1 MKQIGRHMRLNTT
14 IQLFDYW
21 NKLRGSEIAPLR
33 SQVEPAD
40 VRQILS
46 SLFMLET
53 TAAGRITFRLAGTR
67 ICDLFGHDLGGS
79 CLSDL
84 WAHGHEDIEKTAI
97 GVMEHGIPA
106 LLNATGY
113 STAGHR
119 AAFEIILLPLRSNE
133 GDCDKLIGAIA
144 PAAVASW
151 LQVVPLQFLALDRS
165 RLLHEQLEPS
175 AIAEQTAAADLN
187 PAPSG
192 SGSIADTLRRIMSS
206 LIDEPANQ
214 DVPSR
219 HYR

>member
-1 MKQIGRHMRLNTT
+1 MKQIGADMRLNTT
-14 IQLFDYW
+14 IQLFNYW
-21 NKLRGSEIAPLR
+21 NKLRGSEIAPFR
-33 SQVEPAD
+33 SQVEPGE

-53 TAAGRITFRLAGTR
+53 TDTKRVTFRLAGTR
-67 ICDLFGHDLGGS
+67 ICDLFGHDLGGN

-133 GDCDKLIGAIA
+133 GDCDKLLGAIA
-144 PAAVASW
+144 PATVASW
-151 LQVVPLQFLALDRS
+151 LEVVPLQFLALDRS

-175 AIAEQTAAADLN
+175 ASAGQTSARPTNA
-187 PAPSG
+187 G
-192 SGSIADTLRRIMSS
+192 STGSSSIADTLRRMMSS
-206 LIDEPANQ
+206 LIDEPAHQ

>member
-1 MKQIGRHMRLNTT
+1 MKQIGHTMRLNTT
-14 IQLFDYW
+14 IQVFEYW

-33 SQVEPAD
+33 SQVEPGD
-40 VRQILS
+40 LRQVLS
-46 SLFMLET
+46 SLFMLEAT
-53 TAAGRITFRLAGTR
+53 DAGRVTFRLAGTR

-79 CLSDL
+79 CLSEL

-119 AAFEIILLPLRSNE
+119 AAFEIILLPLRSNDGE
-133 GDCDKLIGAIA
+133 CDKLLGAIA
-144 PAAVASW
+144 PATVASW
-151 LQVVPLQFLALDRS
+151 LEVVPLQFLALDRS
-165 RLLHEQLEPS
+165 RLLHEQLEP
-175 AIAEQTAAADLN
+175 AGPRRHATDGQ
-187 PAPSG
+187 APSEAPG
-192 SGSIADTLRRIMSS
+192 SRSIADTLRRLMSS

-214 DVPSR
+214 DAAPR

>member
-1 MKQIGRHMRLNTT
+1 MKQIGSPMRLNTT

-33 SQVEPAD
+33 SQVEPGD

-53 TAAGRITFRLAGTR
+53 TEAGRITFRLAGTR

-144 PAAVASW
+144 PATVASW
-151 LQVVPLQFLALDRS
+151 LEVVPLQFLALDRS
-165 RLLHEQLEPS
+165 RLLHERLEQS
-175 AIAEQTAAADLN
+175 ATAERTPESERDPAAT
-187 PAPSG
+187 S
-192 SGSIADTLRRIMSS
+192 SGSIADMLRRMMSS
-206 LIDEPANQ
+206 LIDEPTDQ
-214 DVPSR
+214 DMPSR

>member
-1 MKQIGRHMRLNTT
+1 MRLNTT
-14 IQLFDYW
+14 IQIFEYW

-33 SQVEPAD
+33 SQVEPGD
-40 VRQILS
+40 VRQVLS
-46 SLFMLET
+46 SLFMLEST
-53 TAAGRITFRLAGTR
+53 DSGRVTFRLAGTR
-67 ICDLFGHDLGGS
+67 ICDLFGHDLGGN

-119 AAFEIILLPLRSNE
+119 AAFEIILLPLRSNDGE
-133 GDCDKLIGAIA
+133 CDKLLGAIA
-144 PAAVASW
+144 PATVASW
-151 LQVVPLQFLALDRS
+151 LEVVPLQFLALDRS
-165 RLLHEQLEPS
+165 RLLHEQLEPAAPRKHTPES
-175 AIAEQTAAADLN
+175 EATAAA
-187 PAPSG
+187 G
-192 SGSIADTLRRIMSS
+192 TGRSIADTLRRLMSS

-214 DVPSR
+214 DTAPR